1 MKAQKIRISLMMA
14 VIVFAAAILGVLLG
28 AGLYAATSDDAEAAA
43 LSGECADTEITI
55 TVENPLY
62 AGVAPS
68 SDARL
73 MSSGAA
79 RLSAGGTLYSE
90 HHTETYNSSADTVAA
105 EIRAGMVAR
114 NETITVTFETSSPL
128 ADGALSDFVDEAL
141 EETGE
146 GSEGDYL
153 RWGYSEYSCSGSYSS
168 NGSKYKYVLTYT
180 FSYYTNASEEA
191 AVTKKISQVLSGFG
205 FTSSTTD
212 YEKISAIYDYICENV
227 TYDYDGLNNDS
238 DVLKYTAYGA
248 LIEGSAVCQGY
259 STLFYRMLMESGIS
273 SRVIAGVS
281 YGDNHAWNIALLG
294 GYYYNLDSTWDAGV
308 SSYKYFLKC
317 DANFSNHT
325 RNSEYLTSAF
335 YSLYPMA
342 TSDYS
347 STSGG
352 TTTNTTY
359 TVTFNSNGG
368 SSVSSQT
375 VKSGSTA
382 TEPTSPTRS
391 GYTFDG
397 WYTSSSGGSKYSFST
412 AVTSDLTLYAH
423 WTANTVVTYTVTFDS
438 NGGSSVSSQT
448 VNSGSTA
455 TQPTSPTKTG
465 YTFDGWYTSSSG
477 GSKYSFSTAVT
488 SNLTLYAHWTIN
500 TYTVTFN
507 SNGGSSVTSQT
518 VNYGSTATQPT
529 SPTRSGYTF
538 DGWYTS
544 SSGGSKYSFSTA
556 VTSNLTLYAH
566 WTASSG
572 GTSTTTSSTDTT
584 TEAPDE
590 TTTAAPD
597 ETTTAAPDETTT
609 AAPDETTAEP
619 DVTTGEGENTT

>member
-1 MKAQKIRISLMMA
+1 
-14 VIVFAAAILGVLLG
+14 
-28 AGLYAATSDDAEAAA
+28 
-43 LSGECADTEITI
+43 
-55 TVENPLY
+55 
-62 AGVAPS
+62 
-68 SDARL
+68 
-73 MSSGAA
+73 
-79 RLSAGGTLYSE
+79 E
-90 HHTETYNSSADTVAA
+90 HHTETHNSSADTVAA

-259 STLFYRMLMESGIS
+259 STLFYRMLVESGIS

-342 TSDYS
+342 SSDYTTS
-347 STSGG
+347 SGG

-423 WTANTVVTYTVTFDS
+423 WTANTVVTYTVTFNS

-448 VNSGSTA
+448 VNS
-455 TQPTSPTKTG
+455 
-465 YTFDGWYTSSSG
+465 
-477 GSKYSFSTAVT
+477 
-488 SNLTLYAHWTIN
+488 
-500 TYTVTFN
+500 
-507 SNGGSSVTSQT
+507 
-518 VNYGSTATQPT
+518 GSTATQPT

-572 GTSTTTSSTDTT
+572 GTSTTSPT
-584 TEAPDE
+584 E
-590 TTTAAPD
+590 TTTAAPY
-597 ETTTAAPDETTT
+597 
-609 AAPDETTAEP
+609 
-619 DVTTGEGENTT
+619 

>member
-1 MKAQKIRISLMMA
+1 M
-14 VIVFAAAILGVLLG
+14 
-28 AGLYAATSDDAEAAA
+28 
-43 LSGECADTEITI
+43 LSG
-55 TVENPLY
+55 L
-62 AGVAPS
+62 
-68 SDARL
+68 
-73 MSSGAA
+73 
-79 RLSAGGTLYSE
+79 
-90 HHTETYNSSADTVAA
+90 
-105 EIRAGMVAR
+105 
-114 NETITVTFETSSPL
+114 
-128 ADGALSDFVDEAL
+128 
-141 EETGE
+141 
-146 GSEGDYL
+146 
-153 RWGYSEYSCSGSYSS
+153 
-168 NGSKYKYVLTYT
+168 
-180 FSYYTNASEEA
+180 
-191 AVTKKISQVLSGFG
+191 G

-342 TSDYS
+342 SSDYTTS
-347 STSGG
+347 SGG

-412 AVTSDLTLYAH
+412 
-423 WTANTVVTYTVTFDS
+423 
-438 NGGSSVSSQT
+438 
-448 VNSGSTA
+448 
-455 TQPTSPTKTG
+455 
-465 YTFDGWYTSSSG
+465 
-477 GSKYSFSTAVT
+477 
-488 SNLTLYAHWTIN
+488 
-500 TYTVTFN
+500 
-507 SNGGSSVTSQT
+507 
-518 VNYGSTATQPT
+518 
-529 SPTRSGYTF
+529 
-538 DGWYTS
+538 
-544 SSGGSKYSFSTA
+544 
-556 VTSNLTLYAH
+556 
-566 WTASSG
+566 
-572 GTSTTTSSTDTT
+572 
-584 TEAPDE
+584 
-590 TTTAAPD
+590 
-597 ETTTAAPDETTT
+597 
-609 AAPDETTAEP
+609 
-619 DVTTGEGENTT
+619 